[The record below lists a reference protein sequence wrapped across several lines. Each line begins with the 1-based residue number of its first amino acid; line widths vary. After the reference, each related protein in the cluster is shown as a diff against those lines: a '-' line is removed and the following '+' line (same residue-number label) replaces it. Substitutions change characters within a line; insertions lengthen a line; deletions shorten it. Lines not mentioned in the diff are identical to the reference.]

1 MSNSVFKPMK
11 TRDRILHVSLLLFN
25 EEGEAQQTAVDISNA
40 LGISP
45 GNLYY
50 HFKGKDAIIRAL
62 FDAFEEEMR
71 VILRGSRGRV
81 TSIEDNWVYLYIIL
95 EEIYDF
101 RFFYRNLGVLLDRY
115 PDLAGRFRTLVA
127 EQRTTIHNVLADL
140 GKADVLAIDPRLRDA
155 LTDQIMMALTFW
167 LEADAMN
174 RNNLEGAALIHKTV
188 FQVMCLIVPYMGES
202 GFDALSRMI
211 THYEANRT

>member
-1 MSNSVFKPMK
+1 MK

-62 FDAFEEEMR
+62 FDSFEEEMR
-71 VILRGSRGRV
+71 IILRGSRGKV

-95 EEIYDF
+95 EEVYDF

-115 PDLAGRFRTLVA
+115 PDLASRFRSLVA
-127 EQRTTIHNVLADL
+127 EQRATIRNVLADL
-140 GKADVLAIDPRLRDA
+140 SKVDVLTIDPRLTEA
-155 LTDQIMMALTFW
+155 LTDQIMMSLTFW

-174 RNNLEGAALIHKTV
+174 RTNLDGAALIHKTV
-188 FQVMCLIVPYMGES
+188 FQVMCLIVPYMGDT
-202 GFDALSRMI
+202 GFDALSHMI
-211 THYEANRT
+211 EHYEARKP

>member
-1 MSNSVFKPMK
+1 MK

-25 EEGEAQQTAVDISNA
+25 DEGEAQQTAVDISNA

-62 FDAFEEEMR
+62 FDSFEEEMR
-71 VILRGSRGRV
+71 IILRGSRGRV

-115 PDLAGRFRTLVA
+115 PDLANRFRSLVA
-127 EQRTTIHNVLADL
+127 EQRTTIHNVLDDL
-140 GKADVLAIDPRLRDA
+140 RDAEALSIDPRLMEV
-155 LTDQIMMALTFW
+155 LTDQMMMTLTFW
-167 LEADAMN
+167 LEADSMN
-174 RNNLEGAALIHKTV
+174 RNNLDGAALIHKTV
-188 FQVMCLIVPYMGES
+188 FQVMCLIVPYMGEA

-211 THYEANRT
+211 EHYEGTLA

>member
-1 MSNSVFKPMK
+1 MK

-62 FDAFEEEMR
+62 FDRFEEEMR
-71 VILRGSRGRV
+71 VILRGSRGKV

-95 EEIYDF
+95 EEVYDF
-101 RFFYRNLGVLLDRY
+101 RFFYRNLGVLLNRY
-115 PDLAGRFRTLVA
+115 PDLASRFRSLVA
-127 EQRTTIHNVLADL
+127 EQRTTIRNVLDDL
-140 GKADVLAIDPRLRDA
+140 SKLDLLTIDPRLTEA
-155 LTDQIMMALTFW
+155 LTDQIMMSLTFW

-174 RNNLEGAALIHKTV
+174 RANLDGAALIHKTV
-188 FQVMCLIVPYMGES
+188 FQVMCLIVPYMGDT
-202 GFDALSRMI
+202 GFDTLSRMI
-211 THYEANRT
+211 EHYEARKP

>member
-1 MSNSVFKPMK
+1 MK

-62 FDAFEEEMR
+62 FDSFEEEMR
-71 VILRGSRGRV
+71 IILRGSRGRV

-115 PDLAGRFRTLVA
+115 PDLANRFRSLVA
-127 EQRTTIHNVLADL
+127 EQRTTIHNVLDDL
-140 GKADVLAIDPRLRDA
+140 RDAEALLIDPRL
-155 LTDQIMMALTFW
+155 MAF
-167 LEADAMN
+167 AF
-174 RNNLEGAALIHKTV
+174 R
-188 FQVMCLIVPYMGES
+188 
-202 GFDALSRMI
+202 
-211 THYEANRT
+211 

>member
-1 MSNSVFKPMK
+1 MK

-25 EEGEAQQTAVDISNA
+25 DEGEAQQTAVDISNA

-62 FDAFEEEMR
+62 FDSFEEEMR
-71 VILRGSRGRV
+71 IILRGSRGRV

-115 PDLAGRFRTLVA
+115 PDLANRFRSLVA
-127 EQRTTIHNVLADL
+127 EQRTTIHNVLDDL
-140 GKADVLAIDPRLRDA
+140 RDAEALSIDPRLMEV
-155 LTDQIMMALTFW
+155 LTDQMMMTLTFW
-167 LEADAMN
+167 LEADSMN
-174 RNNLEGAALIHKTV
+174 RNNLDGAALIHKTV
-188 FQVMCLIVPYMGES
+188 FQVMCLIVPYMGEA
-202 GFDALSRMI
+202 GFGALTRMI
-211 THYEANRT
+211 AHYESTGA

>member
-1 MSNSVFKPMK
+1 MK

-50 HFKGKDAIIRAL
+50 HFKGKDAIIRVL
-62 FDAFEEEMR
+62 FDSFEEEMR
-71 VILRGSRGRV
+71 VILRGSRGKV

-95 EEIYDF
+95 EEVYDF

-115 PDLAGRFRTLVA
+115 PDLASRFRSLVA
-127 EQRTTIHNVLADL
+127 EQRTTIRNVLADL
-140 GKADVLAIDPRLRDA
+140 SKVDVLTIDPRLTEA
-155 LTDQIMMALTFW
+155 LTDQIMMSLTFW

-174 RNNLEGAALIHKTV
+174 RTNLDGAALIHKTV
-188 FQVMCLIVPYMGES
+188 FQVMCLIVPYMGDT
-202 GFDALSRMI
+202 GFDALSHMI
-211 THYEANRT
+211 EHYEAHKP